1 MSPEMV
7 SLTGYGTG
15 QDWWAVGIIT
25 YELIC
30 GYPPFSVNRQQWKEI
45 IQNQKLFFPD
55 QVINKIEISV
65 DCKEFI
71 SQCLTKKADQRLGY
85 NGGVEEILKHEWF
98 EGVDI
103 EAIKNKT
110 MPA

>member
-1 MSPEMV
+1 
-7 SLTGYGTG
+7 
-15 QDWWAVGIIT
+15 
-25 YELIC
+25 
-30 GYPPFSVNRQQWKEI
+30 
-45 IQNQKLFFPD
+45 
-55 QVINKIEISV
+55 VINKIEISV

-110 MPA
+110 MPAMYKPQLSDDPLDVQNFDPQFTEVEARHSVLENDDIKTI